1 MASAFDSTTTHP
13 DLSIYLQATA
23 YIDSDHF
30 DIQAYAAQMVD
41 DADSQLEKAV
51 KLYYAARDGVR
62 YDPYAF
68 GFDGNTFKASHV
80 LAEKKAFCVP
90 KAILLAALCR
100 AQNIPARLGFAD
112 VKNHLAS
119 DNLIKMMQTDVF
131 AFHGYTDIFLEG
143 KWVKATPAFNREMC
157 DKFNVLPL
165 EFNGREDSIFHP
177 FDGDGEKHME
187 YLKDHGHFSDFP
199 PEALVK
205 SYEVV
210 YPHFFQEAGSELMLE
225 KIKSF

>member
-1 MASAFDSTTTHP
+1 MASESIASHP
-13 DLSIYLQATA
+13 DHQIYLQSTT
-23 YIDSDHF
+23 YIDSDHPE
-30 DIQAYAAQMVD
+30 IQAYATEVIEES
-41 DADSQLEKAV
+41 DSQLEKAV

-68 GFDGNTFKASHV
+68 GFDGNTFKASNV

-100 AQNIPARLGFAD
+100 SQNIPARLGFAD

-119 DNLIKMMQTDVF
+119 DKLIEMMQTDVF
-131 AFHGYTDIFLEG
+131 AFHGYTDIYLESQ
-143 KWVKATPAFNREMC
+143 WVKATPAFNREMC
-157 DKFNVLPL
+157 EKFNVLPL

-177 FDGDGEKHME
+177 FNGEGDKHME
-187 YLKDHGHFSDFP
+187 YLKDHGHFPDFP

-205 SYEVV
+205 SYEEV
-210 YPHFFQEAGSELMLE
+210 YPHFFKADGSDLMLE
-225 KIKSF
+225 RMKTF